1 MAEGD
6 GESTREQNR
15 QGAEIVQV
23 ALGLLQQGQPKAW
36 LIPEEHLLP
45 PSTHLLYP
53 IGPLFSLFPLLLL
66 KIKWL
71 LFVRF
76 KAEFTSLTMLEDHDK
91 GTA

>member
-6 GESTREQNR
+6 GESTREQNG

-45 PSTHLLYP
+45 PSTHLLVLNILP
-53 IGPLFSLFPLLLL
+53 HRSALLPLSPSP
-66 KIKWL
+66 
-71 LFVRF
+71 F
-76 KAEFTSLTMLEDHDK
+76 KD
-91 GTA
+91 